1 MGYHKSTTH
10 RNVGIPMVSGVEIL
24 IAGLAGVL
32 IWTSE
37 GRFSAMRRFYVE
49 ALGLRPRS
57 DRPNFVNFHIGASRL
72 TIGVHEGVDG
82 TSRDP
87 LRIMINLAV
96 TDIHAAHMR
105 LATVGVPCLRAP
117 SPEPWGGIVATY
129 SDPDGNTIQ
138 LIAGADS

>member
-1 MGYHKSTTH
+1 
-10 RNVGIPMVSGVEIL
+10 MVSGMETL
-24 IAGLAGVL
+24 IAGLAGVV

-57 DRPNFVNFHIGASRL
+57 DRPNFVNFQVGAVRL
-72 TIGVHEGVDG
+72 TVGVHQAIDG
-82 TSRDP
+82 FSLDP

-105 LATVGVPCLRAP
+105 LTTVGAPCLRAP
-117 SPEPWGGIVATY
+117 SPEPWGGVVATY
-129 SDPDGNTIQ
+129 SDPDGNTVQ
-138 LIAGADS
+138 LMTGTVS

>member
-1 MGYHKSTTH
+1 
-10 RNVGIPMVSGVEIL
+10 MVSGMETL

-57 DRPNFVNFHIGASRL
+57 DRPTFVNFQIGAARL
-72 TIGVHEGVDG
+72 TIGVHQGVDG
-82 TSRDP
+82 ASEDP

-96 TDIHAAHMR
+96 TDIHAAHVR
-105 LATVGVPCLRAP
+105 LTTVGVPCLRAP
-117 SPEPWGGIVATY
+117 SPEPWGGMVATY
-129 SDPDGNTIQ
+129 SDPDGNTVQ
-138 LIAGADS
+138 LMTGTGS